1 MAYKSCF
8 SIYKKLFYLEFD
20 NRLTIVLNHGILCL
34 RKIYSYCFNNFGL
47 GGNEMDYKK
56 VAEEISK
63 ALGED
68 NVQAAAH
75 CATRLRLVLK
85 DSDKVDQKA
94 LDDNESV
101 KGTFEANDQ
110 FQIIIGAGDVN
121 DVYDEFVK
129 ITGVKEASTD
139 DLKAVA
145 SNKKNNPVMAFIKV
159 LSDIFVPI
167 VPALVAGGLLM
178 ALNNVLTAQDL
189 FGPQSVVELYPS
201 VKDFAGIINL
211 LASAPF
217 AFLPILVGFSATR
230 RFGGNPYLGAA
241 MGMAMVMPDLVNG
254 YSVTNAIAE
263 GSMPYWNIFGMN
275 VAQAGYQGSVLP
287 VLAVSWILATLEKF
301 FHKRLANAFDYTF
314 TPMLAII
321 ITGFLTFTVVG
332 PVMRTVGDGLADGLS
347 WLYSTTGA
355 FGLGVFG
362 LFYSPIVITGLHQSF
377 PAIETTL
384 LADVARTGGSFIFP
398 VASMANVAQGAA
410 ALAIML
416 LTKNKKQK
424 SLATTAGVSA
434 MLGIT
439 EPAIFGVNLKLKF
452 PFICGMIAA
461 GIASFFIGL
470 FHVLAVAMGPASVIG
485 FISIAPRS
493 IPSFMIGIVI
503 SIVIGFLSTYFY
515 GKKHM
520 ELLADG
526 ESKGTEAA
534 ESISSVPKTT
544 RKPQD
549 EVLAASVSGKIL
561 PLTKVKDPVFSTEMM
576 GRGIAVKPDDGVVH
590 APADGILTVV
600 HESKHAY
607 GLKTEKGAEVLIH
620 IGIDTVN
627 LKGAG
632 FTTQRQYGELVKKG
646 DILGTFDRKLLKEEG
661 YDDTIMEIVTNSS
674 AYANVKI
681 LEKNTVKSGEDIL
694 IVSETDEK

>member
-1 MAYKSCF
+1 MLF
-8 SIYKKLFYLEFD
+8 FIYKKLFYLRFD

-121 DVYDEFVK
+121 NVYDEFVK

-139 DLKAVA
+139 VLKAVA
-145 SNKKNNPVMAFIKV
+145 SNKKNNPVMSFIKV

-167 VPALVAGGLLM
+167 VPALVTGGLLM

-470 FHVLAVAMGPASVIG
+470 FHVLAVAMGPASIIG

-503 SIVIGFLSTYFY
+503 SIMIGFLSTYFY

-534 ESISSVPKTT
+534 ESISSAPKAT

-646 DILGTFDRKLLKEEG
+646 IFS
-661 YDDTIMEIVTNSS
+661 VH
-674 AYANVKI
+674 
-681 LEKNTVKSGEDIL
+681 L
-694 IVSETDEK
+694 IVNCLKKKGTTIQLWKLSLIPLHMLM

>member
-1 MAYKSCF
+1 
-8 SIYKKLFYLEFD
+8 
-20 NRLTIVLNHGILCL
+20 
-34 RKIYSYCFNNFGL
+34 
-47 GGNEMDYKK
+47 MDYKK
-56 VAEEISK
+56 VAEEISE
-63 ALGED
+63 ALGSD

-85 DSDKVDQKA
+85 DSSKVDQKA
-94 LDDNESV
+94 LDNNDAV

-121 DVYDEFVK
+121 NVYEEFVRL
-129 ITGVKEASTD
+129 TGTKEASTA

-145 SNKKNNPVMAFIKV
+145 SSGKKNNPAMAFVKV

-189 FGPQSVVELYPS
+189 FGPQSVVEMFPA
-201 VKDFAGIINL
+201 VKDFASIINL

-241 MGMAMVMPDLVNG
+241 MGMAMVMPDLING
-254 YSVTNAIAE
+254 YGVTNAIAE
-263 GSMPYWNIFGMN
+263 GTMPYWHILGMD

-287 VLAVSWILATLEKF
+287 VLAVSWILATLEKI

-332 PVMRTVGDGLADGLS
+332 PIMRTVGDGLAAGLS
-347 WLYSTTGA
+347 WLYDTTGA
-355 FGLGVFG
+355 IGLGVFG

-384 LADVARTGGSFIFP
+384 LADVAKTGGSFIFP

-410 ALAIML
+410 TLAIML
-416 LTKNKKQK
+416 LTKNEKQK
-424 SLATTAGVSA
+424 SLATSAGISA

-452 PFICGMIAA
+452 PFVCGMIAA
-461 GIASFFIGL
+461 GISSMVIGF
-470 FHVLAVAMGPASVIG
+470 FHVLSVAMGPASVIG
-485 FISIAPRS
+485 FISIASKS
-493 IPSFMIGIVI
+493 IPYFMMGIVI
-503 SIVIGFLSTYFY
+503 SIAIGFITTYIY

-520 ELLADG
+520 YLLAD
-526 ESKGTEAA
+526 EDVKGA
-534 ESISSVPKTT
+534 ETAVAINADPENTGKVF
-544 RKPQD
+544 D
-549 EVLAASVSGKIL
+549 EVLAAPVSGNVL
-561 PLTKVKDPVFSTEMM
+561 PLKDVADPVFSTEMM
-576 GRGIAVKPDDGVVH
+576 GKGVAIKPTEGIIY
-590 APADGILTVV
+590 APADGELTVV
-600 HESKHAY
+600 YDSKHAY
-607 GLKTEKGAEVLIH
+607 GLKTKQGAEVLIH

-627 LKGAG
+627 LKGDG
-632 FTTQRQYGELVKKG
+632 FTTTRKYGEIVKKG
-646 DILGTFDRKLLKEEG
+646 DVLGTFDLHTIEAAG
-661 YDDTIMEIVTNSS
+661 YDDTVMTIITNSA
-674 AYANVKI
+674 AYSDVNT
-681 LEKNTVKSGEDIL
+681 LEKTTVKGGEDL
-694 IVSETDEK
+694 LAVSEAYEN

>member
-1 MAYKSCF
+1 MLF
-8 SIYKKLFYLEFD
+8 FIYKKLFYLRFD

-121 DVYDEFVK
+121 NVYDEFVK

-139 DLKAVA
+139 VLKAVA
-145 SNKKNNPVMAFIKV
+145 SNKKNNPVMSFIKV

-416 LTKNKKQK
+416 LTKIK
-424 SLATTAGVSA
+424 SKRV
-434 MLGIT
+434 
-439 EPAIFGVNLKLKF
+439 
-452 PFICGMIAA
+452 
-461 GIASFFIGL
+461 
-470 FHVLAVAMGPASVIG
+470 
-485 FISIAPRS
+485 
-493 IPSFMIGIVI
+493 
-503 SIVIGFLSTYFY
+503 
-515 GKKHM
+515 
-520 ELLADG
+520 
-526 ESKGTEAA
+526 
-534 ESISSVPKTT
+534 
-544 RKPQD
+544 
-549 EVLAASVSGKIL
+549 
-561 PLTKVKDPVFSTEMM
+561 
-576 GRGIAVKPDDGVVH
+576 
-590 APADGILTVV
+590 
-600 HESKHAY
+600 
-607 GLKTEKGAEVLIH
+607 
-620 IGIDTVN
+620 
-627 LKGAG
+627 
-632 FTTQRQYGELVKKG
+632 
-646 DILGTFDRKLLKEEG
+646 
-661 YDDTIMEIVTNSS
+661 
-674 AYANVKI
+674 
-681 LEKNTVKSGEDIL
+681 
-694 IVSETDEK
+694 

>member
-1 MAYKSCF
+1 
-8 SIYKKLFYLEFD
+8 
-20 NRLTIVLNHGILCL
+20 
-34 RKIYSYCFNNFGL
+34 
-47 GGNEMDYKK
+47 MDYKK

-63 ALGED
+63 ALGEN

-85 DSDKVDQKA
+85 DSAKVDQKA

-121 DVYDEFVK
+121 NVYDEFVK

-145 SNKKNNPVMAFIKV
+145 SHKKNNPVMAFIKV

-189 FGPQSVVELYPS
+189 FGPQSVIELYPS

-314 TPMLAII
+314 TPMLALI

-332 PVMRTVGDGLADGLS
+332 PVMRTFGDGLADGLS

-424 SLATTAGVSA
+424 SLATSAGVSA

-485 FISIAPRS
+485 FISITPRS
-493 IPSFMIGIVI
+493 IPAFMIGIVI
-503 SIVIGFLSTYFY
+503 SIVIGFSSTYFY

-526 ESKGTEAA
+526 ETKGTEAS
-534 ESISSVPKTT
+534 EPISPAPKTAA
-544 RKPQD
+544 KPQD
-549 EVLAASVSGKIL
+549 EVLAAPVSGKIL
-561 PLTKVKDPVFSTEMM
+561 PLTKVTDPVFSTEMM
-576 GRGIAVKPDDGVVH
+576 GRGIAVKPDDGIVH

-607 GLKTEKGAEVLIH
+607 GLKTVKGAEVLIH
-620 IGIDTVN
+620 IGVDTVN
-627 LKGAG
+627 LKGVG
-632 FTTQRQYGELVKKG
+632 FTTQRQYGEVVKKG
-646 DILGTFDRKLLKEEG
+646 DILGTFDRKLLKEKG

-681 LEKNTVKSGEDIL
+681 LEKSTVKSGDDLL
-694 IVSETDEK
+694 IMSETDEK